1 MEINEILK
9 ALRQQKHLTQQE
21 LALTLGINLSS
32 YQKYERPNNT
42 IKPSI
47 ESLIKIAD
55 FYGISIDYL
64 LGRTTIKQMAIEQPD
79 PFEVLELKKSVDDDE
94 FIRLYNTLPDIGK
107 QILVDAMARLG
118 QAANNLQKKSTHLTQ
133 PVEAQQ
139 SGDND
144 GYITYT
150 TTLGAEMDRREA
162 IQRAG
167 ELDDAGTKK
176 NAV

>member
-21 LALTLGINLSS
+21 LATTLSINISS

-55 FYGISIDYL
+55 FYGVSTDYL
-64 LGRTTIKQMAIEQPD
+64 LGRTTVKQMATEQPD
-79 PFEVLELKKSVDDDE
+79 LFEVLGLEKSFDDDE
-94 FIRLYNTLPDIGK
+94 FMRIYSTLPDIGK
-107 QILVDAMARLG
+107 QILVDVMARLG
-118 QAANNLQKKSTHLTQ
+118 QATTNNSQKKSPHLTQ
-133 PVEAQQ
+133 PVEVKQT
-139 SGDND
+139 GDD
-144 GYITYT
+144 EYIIQT
-150 TTLGAEMDRREA
+150 TTVGKEMDRMEA
-162 IQRAG
+162 ERARQIA
-167 ELDDAGTKK
+167 DARAKK